1 MGVRINQNISG
12 INATRQLLINDRALS
27 KSLEKLAS
35 GMRINRAADGPASL
49 IISEQMRAQIAGLN
63 QAVDNSETAVGMVQT
78 TEAALSEVTNL
89 LTGMRQLAIHAA
101 NEGANDVNMLEADQ
115 LELEN
120 ALDTVDRITKNAQF
134 GVKKLLDGS
143 TGANGVAIGDR
154 LQFVSA
160 APETRASPTE
170 GYNVQ
175 VQQLGTRSN
184 VMGSA
189 TLTQEMVDAGESLT
203 VTEGGKTAS
212 FTTTAG
218 DTVEQTVG
226 KLRNEVEQNDLNVA
240 VSLNDDGTLFLRH
253 NEFGSKFGFAVSS
266 SSAGVLSSQSLVMEK
281 AQTGLDIAG
290 TIGGEV
296 AVGAGTLLTG
306 AEGTRAEGL
315 QVRYTGEVVTAK
327 DAGPDAQ
334 SAGRVAVFQNSLIF
348 QVGPNVGQTVS
359 VSMVNTNTR
368 VLGRGVPNQSGFRT
382 LRDADLRSAQGAED
396 SQALVDKAI
405 NEVNTTR
412 ASLGAFQ
419 KNTLE
424 ANLRQLRINTEELIN
439 AESIIRD
446 ADMAKEITNF
456 TRNQIMVQSAT
467 AMLAQAN
474 QAPRSILSLLT

>member
-49 IISEQMRAQIAGLN
+49 IISEQMRSQIAGLN

-175 VQQLGTRSN
+175 VQQLGSRSSAS
-184 VMGSA
+184 GSSA
-189 TLTQEMVDAGESLT
+189 LTQEMVDAGESLT

-226 KLRNEVEQNDLNVA
+226 KLRNEVEQNDLNLE
-240 VSLNDDGTLFLRH
+240 VSLNDDGTLFLQH
-253 NEFGSKFGFAVSS
+253 KEFGSEFSFAVSS
-266 SSAGVLSSQSLVMEK
+266 FSAGVLSSQSLVMEK
-281 AQTGLDIAG
+281 AQSGLDIAG

-296 AVGAGTLLTG
+296 AVGRGTLLTG

-315 QVRYTGEVVTAK
+315 QVRYTGEVVTDK
-327 DAGPDAQ
+327 DAGPDAE

-368 VLGRGVPNQSGFRT
+368 VLGRGVPNQSGFKT